1 MSGQQQ
7 YVRLCIPM
15 RSGQCNKTATFG
27 HNGRGSVGGVRG
39 CVDRGRGIT
48 QNLKNHSQY
57 NKFELNNDN

>member
-39 CVDRGRGIT
+39 CVDRGRGGVSRKSLKIT
-48 QNLKNHSQY
+48 DSIISSS
-57 NKFELNNDN
+57 